1 VSETRG
7 DKLGR
12 VLRAERGTFPP
23 GLWLADRLMRG
34 WPPGAGM
41 RLRAL
46 IYRLAGLRL
55 GPGTLVAGP
64 LEFGMSG
71 DPRRNLRVG
80 RRCFINSYVF
90 IDAAAPVTL
99 GDGVSVGHH
108 AVFVTSGHAVG
119 GPGFRAG
126 AVQTAPIAV
135 GNGAWIAAGVMLL
148 PGVTVGAGAVV
159 AAGAVVTRDVPPH
172 TLAGGIPARTLRA
185 LPEDETPPYDA
196 THS

>member
-1 VSETRG
+1 MR
-7 DKLGR
+7 R
-12 VLRAERGTFPP
+12 VLRAEWGAFPP
-23 GLWLADRLMRG
+23 GLWLAGLLMRG

-41 RLRAL
+41 RLRAR

-80 RRCFINSYVF
+80 RRCFINSHVF

-126 AVQTAPIAV
+126 DVRADPITV
-135 GNGAWIAAGVMLL
+135 GDGAWIAA
-148 PGVTVGAGAVV
+148 GVTVGAGAVV

-185 LPEDETPPYDA
+185 LSEDETPPYDA
-196 THS
+196 TDP

>member
-1 VSETRG
+1 MR
-7 DKLGR
+7 R
-12 VLRAERGTFPP
+12 VLRAEWGAFPP
-23 GLWLADRLMRG
+23 GLWLAGLLMRG

-41 RLRAL
+41 RLRTRV
-46 IYRLAGLRL
+46 YRLAGLRL
-55 GPGTLVAGP
+55 GPGTLIAGP
-64 LEFGMSG
+64 LDFGMTG

-80 RRCFINSYVF
+80 ARCFVNSHVF
-90 IDAAAPVTL
+90 VDAAAPVTL

-108 AVFVTSGHAVG
+108 TVFVTSGHAVG

-126 AVQTAPIAV
+126 DVRADPITV
-135 GNGAWIAAGVMLL
+135 GDGAWIAAGVTLL

-185 LPEDETPPYDA
+185 LSEDETPPYDA
-196 THS
+196 TDP